1 MLREAKGN
9 MYSWVTH
16 TWNTVKGECPHGC
29 AYCYMKR
36 WGKQKPVRFDES
48 ELKTELNSTSW
59 FMRQN
64 NFIFVGS
71 SCDMFAE
78 NIPDEWIKKTLKHM
92 EKFDSKYLLQ
102 TKNPQRVLDF
112 IDACVITDKCI
123 VCTTIESDSFYPEIM
138 KNSPQPMQRSIAMQ
152 ELSEIIDTYVTIEP
166 ILEFNL
172 EHMVTMI
179 KRCSPKQVNIGFN
192 TSFKIKLPEPSEI
205 KTIELI
211 HELRRFTKVVLKS
224 NSKRII
230 KDNSLYL

>member
-1 MLREAKGN
+1 MALNKSTGN
-9 MYSWVTH
+9 MYQFIDY
-16 TWNTVKGECPHGC
+16 TWNTVKGECPHHC
-29 AYCYMKR
+29 SYCYMQR
-36 WGKQKPVRFDES
+36 WGQQKPVRFDEK
-48 ELKTELNSTSW
+48 ELKTDLGTG
-59 FMRQN
+59 

-102 TKNPQRVLDF
+102 TKNPTRVLHF
-112 IDACVITDKCI
+112 IDACVISDKCVI
-123 VCTTIESDSFYPEIM
+123 CTTIESDIFYPDIM

-179 KRCSPKQVNIGFN
+179 KRCNPKQVNIGFN

>member
-1 MLREAKGN
+1 MALNKSTGN
-9 MYSWVTH
+9 MYEFITH
-16 TWNTVKGECPHGC
+16 TWNTVKGECYHDC
-29 AYCYMKR
+29 YYCYMKR
-36 WGKQKPVRFDES
+36 WGKLKPVRFDEK
-48 ELKTELNSTSW
+48 ELKTDLGTG
-59 FMRQN
+59 